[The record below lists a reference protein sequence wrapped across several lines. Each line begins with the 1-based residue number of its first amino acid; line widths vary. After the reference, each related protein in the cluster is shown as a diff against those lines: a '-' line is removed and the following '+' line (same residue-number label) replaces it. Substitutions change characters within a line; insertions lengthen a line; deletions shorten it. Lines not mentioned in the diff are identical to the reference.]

1 MLPNGTMNSIKIYYD
16 KPNDLQWANNVP
28 NLSGS
33 TANPM
38 ALANYASEQIFFLL
52 PIIYNDVSSH
62 LKTTPIQLLVVPPTV
77 TRVICI
83 LMITQ
88 N

>member
-1 MLPNGTMNSIKIYYD
+1 MNSVKLYYD
-16 KPNDLQWANNVP
+16 KPNNLQWANKVP

-38 ALANYASEQIFFLL
+38 ALANYTSGINDVV
-52 PIIYNDVSSH
+52 YNDVASH
-62 LKTTPIQLLVVPPTV
+62 SKTTPIHLHVVQPTV
-77 TRVICI
+77 TLVIRI

-88 N
+88 M